1 MTHIRLPR
9 SGRPIVTVLAAALLG
24 ALVAFV
30 GPQIPTA
37 LDRPGCAETVMR
49 AVSSDQV
56 VNGTYACFSRSLQA
70 GLLTVGVDSDR
81 TFADRI
87 GQNGEYH
94 FLHKTA
100 DGGYVYEYDRPTTP
114 HDRFKG
120 AIGALAVPQMR
131 ADVRSGNILAVWS
144 EPHDVRRAWAEITGQ
159 TQNDESR
166 LFTIYLG
173 SNGRITAIK

>member
-1 MTHIRLPR
+1 MTHIHLPR
-9 SGRPIVTVLAAALLG
+9 PGRPIITVIAGAMAG

-30 GPQIPTA
+30 GPQIPSA

-49 AVSSDQV
+49 AVSSDQTV
-56 VNGTYACFSRSLQA
+56 KGSYGCFSKSLQA

-81 TFADRI
+81 SFADHI

-120 AIGALAVPQMR
+120 VIGALAVPQMR
-131 ADVRSGNILAVWS
+131 ADVRRGNILAVWS

-166 LFTIYLG
+166 LFTIYVG